1 MTALDA
7 KYLDGRSTRPH
18 AVTVHLD
25 ATGVRIEGLENHRVE
40 NWAYIEKSERTR
52 HGPRRLSFQDGAYL
66 DFDDR
71 GAFDEALGQL
81 GHRDSLVVGIQ
92 MSWRATLASL
102 VALFMVLAIAYRW
115 GLPWAAQE
123 LAQRIPASAEQ
134 QLGESAFEQLDDRWL
149 KPSKLDPQRIERLQQ
164 RFESAVRAQ
173 PQPTPAYRLEFR
185 TGGPLQANALAL
197 PGGILVVTDE
207 LVALAPDDDAILGVL
222 AHELGHVQHRH
233 VTASIIQA
241 SGLSMVAFVL
251 WGDVSTLLAA
261 APVALMQAT
270 YSRESE
276 TQADT
281 YAIDFIRAAGLRSA
295 SVADLFESMQD
306 KNGGTGDSVWS
317 SHPNTA
323 ERAERFRRP

>member
-1 MTALDA
+1 MTVLDA

-18 AVTVHLD
+18 TVTVHLD
-25 ATGVRIEGLENHRVE
+25 ATGVRIEGLDSHRVE
-40 NWAYIEKSERTR
+40 NWTDIEKSERTR
-52 HGPRRLSFQDGAYL
+52 HGPRRLSFRDGAYL

-71 GAFDEALGQL
+71 GAFDEALCQL

-102 VALFMVLAIAYRW
+102 LALLMVLAIAYRW

-185 TGGPLQANALAL
+185 AGGPLEANALAL

-281 YAIDFIRAAGLRSA
+281 YAIDFIGAAGLRSA

-306 KNGGTGDSVWS
+306 KNGDTGDSVWS
-317 SHPNTA
+317 SHPHTA
-323 ERAERFRRP
+323 ERAERFRRH

>member
-18 AVTVHLD
+18 PVTVHLD
-25 ATGVRIEGLENHRVE
+25 TTGVRIEGANCHRVE
-40 NWAYIEKSERTR
+40 NWSDIEKSERTR
-52 HGPRRLSFQDGAYL
+52 HGPRRLTFQDGAYL

-71 GAFDEALGQL
+71 STFDEALRQL
-81 GHRDSLVVGIQ
+81 GHRDSMVVGIQ

-102 VALFMVLAIAYRW
+102 VALLMLLAIAYRW

-123 LAQRIPASAEQ
+123 LAQRIPTSIEQ

-149 KPSKLDPQRIERLQQ
+149 KPSKLDPQHIERLQQ
-164 RFESAVRAQ
+164 RFEAAVRAQ
-173 PQPTPAYRLEFR
+173 PQPTPAYRLVFR

-281 YAIDFIRAAGLRSA
+281 YAIRFIQTAGLRSA
-295 SVADLFESMQD
+295 SVAELFEAMQ
-306 KNGGTGDSVWS
+306 KQTGDDGNSVWS
-317 SHPNTA
+317 SHPDTG